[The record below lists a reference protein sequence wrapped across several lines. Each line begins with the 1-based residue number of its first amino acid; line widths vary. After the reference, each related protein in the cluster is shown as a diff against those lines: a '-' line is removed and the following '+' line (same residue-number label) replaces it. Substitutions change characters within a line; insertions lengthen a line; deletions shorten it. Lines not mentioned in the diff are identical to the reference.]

1 MKKLKELIGNIKVIK
16 TVGNIDTAVVGIT
29 DNSILVKPNFLFFA
43 IKPFEAGGIPVSVDP
58 KELR

>member
-43 IKPFEAGGIPVSVDP
+43 IKGV
-58 KELR
+58 